1 MVINVDSEATGT
13 EQPEQPDGYAGSHEP
28 GARERILDA
37 SRDLFADKGYDAVS
51 IREIAEAAGANSAL
65 IYYYFQ
71 DKDGLYR
78 QVIESVFNL
87 LLQRVQEI
95 IGQGGDEPETV
106 LGELAGMYAHFLEEN
121 PSLVRIMYYELARG
135 GPNLPVLADKIL
147 QPIFLTVRKVIERG
161 MEEGT
166 LQPLDPSLS
175 VLSLI
180 SMLLFYFIGRP
191 VLRCLIGEY
200 GYSPEGL
207 DAFINHTMRLYFH
220 GLLESEVERRTNS

>member
-1 MVINVDSEATGT
+1 MTREANGK
-13 EQPEQPDGYAGSHEP
+13 EQPDGHTSSHEP

-37 SRDLFADKGYDAVS
+37 SRDLFTDKGFDAVS
-51 IREIAEAAGANSAL
+51 IREIAEAAGVNSAL

-78 QVIESVFNL
+78 QVLESVFGC

-95 IGQGGDEPETV
+95 TGRGEGRPSEVV
-106 LGELAGMYAHFLEEN
+106 LRELASMYLHFLEGN
-121 PSLVRIMYYELARG
+121 QGSIKLMYYELARG
-135 GPNLPVLADKIL
+135 GPNLPALAGNFL
-147 QPIFLTVRKVIERG
+147 QPAFLTARKVIECG

-166 LQPLDPSLS
+166 FRPLDPSLG
-175 VLSLI
+175 VLSLL

-191 VLRCLIGEY
+191 VLEHLIGDC

-207 DAFINHTMRLYFH
+207 EVFFNHTMQLYFH
-220 GLLESEVERRTNS
+220 GLLETEVGSRRSDAG